1 MTLHIKR
8 ILHIDVTDTAEQWEL
23 YTTGLQHGFRAAV
36 VADALNRNL
45 EIYVNQ
51 GMSKERVRQMMLVI
65 MNNYADAGAS
75 DTEPRYHLEFL
86 LDQIFGN

>member
-1 MTLHIKR
+1 MSLHIKR
-8 ILHIDVTDTAEQWEL
+8 IIHIDMTDTADQWEL
-23 YTTGLQHGFRAAV
+23 YTDHDFAEV

-45 EIYVNQ
+45 ETYVNQ
-51 GMSKERVRQMMLVI
+51 GMPKERVRQMMHVI

-86 LDQIFGN
+86 LDQIFEN

>member
-8 ILHIDVTDTAEQWEL
+8 IIHIDVTDTADQWEL
-23 YTTGLQHGFRAAV
+23 YTAGRHAGFRAAV

-45 EIYVNQ
+45 ETYVNQ
-51 GMSKERVRQMMLVI
+51 GMKKERVRQMMHVI
-65 MNNYADAGAS
+65 MDNYADAGAS